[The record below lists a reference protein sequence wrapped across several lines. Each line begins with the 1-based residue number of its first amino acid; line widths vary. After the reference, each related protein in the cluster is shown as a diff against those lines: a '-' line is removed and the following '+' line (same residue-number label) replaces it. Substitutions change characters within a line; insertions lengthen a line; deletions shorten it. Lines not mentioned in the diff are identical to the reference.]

1 MQEGVQAANQGAG
14 DGQSGAEVDDG
25 EVEPEPLDMRF
36 PKKGL
41 QKQITYLALFP
52 IIFPLWLTLP
62 DTRAQRGKS
71 SDDVTNGGKSFY
83 RARPVGIQKA
93 VKKKANL

>member
-1 MQEGVQAANQGAG
+1 MPQSIQTLLLDQWITPENGVVSFQEGVQAANQAAG
-14 DGQSGAEVDDG
+14 DGQSADADG
-25 EVEPEPLDMRF
+25 EGEVNPEPLDMRF

-41 QKQITYLALFP
+41 QKQITYLLLFP

-71 SDDVTNGGKSFY
+71 E
-83 RARPVGIQKA
+83 AR
-93 VKKKANL
+93 LY